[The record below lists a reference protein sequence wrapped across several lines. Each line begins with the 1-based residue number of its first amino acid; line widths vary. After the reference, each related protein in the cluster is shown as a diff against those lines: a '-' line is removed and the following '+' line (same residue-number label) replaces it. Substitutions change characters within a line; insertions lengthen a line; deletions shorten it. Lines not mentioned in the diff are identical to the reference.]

1 MPLLSP
7 DERELARTI
16 AQQVF
21 DWEVLSEE
29 HCAVLRQ
36 NMNDYA
42 VAYEQLEEQ
51 TPSAFPPRD
60 QWDRVVEQLARTL
73 EPKAVSMIEYV
84 IIAFFRIFS
93 PRHSSRLKAVATL
106 LFLTR
111 ISLLK
116 AGEDTNV
123 YLEVLRIR
131 NQLQYQNRENMP
143 RVEMVL
149 PPAGQMNPSLAKL
162 IGAPVEN
169 ATPTTTLPVNLPP
182 SAPSTRLPLVIP
194 ADNFTSASI
203 QPVNPLNAQVSWE
216 ELNRYRRNPDPL
228 LDDAIFRSAEGEV
241 FKVTAIT
248 TVAKVGGRDRL
259 FYVTFADEGPEAV
272 AYEADYFSNS

>member
-1 MPLLSP
+1 MPPRLSP

-16 AQQVF
+16 AQQIF
-21 DWEVLSEE
+21 GWEVLCEE
-29 HCAVLRQ
+29 HFAVLRQ

-42 VAYEQLEEQ
+42 AAHEQLEEQQ

-60 QWDRVVEQLARTL
+60 QWDRVVEELARTL
-73 EPKAVSMIEYV
+73 EPKAVRV
-84 IIAFFRIFS
+84 
-93 PRHSSRLKAVATL
+93 KAVAAL
-106 LFLTR
+106 LFLVR
-111 ISLLK
+111 ISFMK
-116 AGEDTNV
+116 AAENNKV
-123 YLEVLRIR
+123 ALEVLRIR
-131 NQLQYQNRENMP
+131 NQLHEANRENVP

-162 IGAPVEN
+162 LGVPVEK
-169 ATPTTTLPVNLPP
+169 ATPTTALPVNLPP
-182 SAPSTRLPLVIP
+182 SAPSTRFPLVVP
-194 ADNFTSASI
+194 ADDFTSASI
-203 QPVNPLNAQVSWE
+203 QPVNPLNAQVSRE
-216 ELNRYRRNPDPL
+216 ELSRYRWNPDPL

-272 AYEADYFSNS
+272 AYEAEYFFEFLGTSVRLQS